1 MGKYNLGTSSND
13 ASYHQLIQQQHQ
25 HVQLNAH
32 AILAMA
38 QQTPNHLNLSQ
49 SQLIALQQQQ
59 QQQQQHQ
66 KSAFFQQHHFQQQ
79 FTQQQQHSLFNLSKN
94 LVPKPNGGSVSSPSS
109 QSSVNSV
116 QCSSLSPSPQSPTTG
131 TSAVPA
137 SLPGSELKHE
147 DENAG
152 DQDHEANNEA
162 NAAGDHSS
170 SNPTGDGSQEA
181 GDDPNSDFNKVT
193 NIRSGWSC
201 PQN

>member
-38 QQTPNHLNLSQ
+38 QQAPNHLNLTQ

-59 QQQQQHQ
+59 QQQQQQHQ
-66 KSAFFQQHHFQQQ
+66 KNAFFQQHHFQQQ

-94 LVPKPNGGSVSSPSS
+94 LASKPGSVSSPSS

-116 QCSSLSPSPQSPTTG
+116 QCSSLSPSPQSPTTTAG
-131 TSAVPA
+131 ISAAPA
-137 SLPGSELKHE
+137 SLPGNDLKRE

-162 NAAGDHSS
+162 TAAGDHSG

-193 NIRSGWSC
+193 NIRSG
-201 PQN
+201 